1 MRLPAA
7 RGRPDANQSAIVE
20 AYELLGCTVVD
31 LHAIGYGTPDLLVGY
46 GHCVE
51 QLVEVKVKSGRLM
64 SSQKQFFE
72 AWRGRKPVVVR
83 TIDDVHQHVQRLR
96 EIANGTKLPA
106 QAL

>member
-7 RGRPDANQSAIVE
+7 RGRQDANQAAIVE

-46 GHCVE
+46 GRCVE

-72 AWRGRKPVVVR
+72 AWRGRKPRVVR
-83 TIDDVHQHVQRLR
+83 TVDDVVEHVKEMR
-96 EIANGTKLPA
+96 GST
-106 QAL
+106 

>member
-7 RGRPDANQSAIVE
+7 RGRPDANQAAIVE

-31 LHAIGYGTPDLLVGY
+31 LHAIGYGTPDLLVGL
-46 GHCVE
+46 GGCID

-83 TIDDVHQHVQRLR
+83 TIDDVHQHVQKLR
-96 EIANGTKLPA
+96 GIANATKLSA
-106 QAL
+106 KAI